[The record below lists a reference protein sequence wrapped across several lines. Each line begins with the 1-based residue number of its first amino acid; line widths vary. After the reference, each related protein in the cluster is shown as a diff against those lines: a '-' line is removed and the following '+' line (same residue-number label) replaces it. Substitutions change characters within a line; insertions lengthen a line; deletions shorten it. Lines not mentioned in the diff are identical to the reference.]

1 MSKSIKGFQPPTSE
15 EIAICAH
22 SIYEKEGRPNGR
34 ATQHWLQAEAQLIAE
49 RKAQAGQSPVKAPEK
64 STNNIMPAPAR
75 DRQPSLHRN

>member
-1 MSKSIKGFQPPTSE
+1 MPKSIKESQTPTQE

-49 RKAQAGQSPVKAPEK
+49 RKAKSQEQPAKGPQKSGNDWSAPSRE
-64 STNNIMPAPAR
+64 
-75 DRQPSLHRN
+75 RQPLQRN